1 MHLDGMCRSSRRDP
15 AYPGGSDRV
24 LRPHIRFAARQ
35 VGAASPTG
43 HTERRSREMNS
54 AQESFRQPSIQV
66 VDLQDILLGP
76 SYHDALQRAAEAIA
90 RAVPSS
96 NVTILTLQRSRRV
109 HFEAAAQ
116 IDPLVVRRTERSINT
131 QGLPKNLVDVIRSR
145 KSSVIEDL
153 SSYADWRDP
162 TVRDVSWAGFPI
174 LLHGRVIA
182 IINVQTRTYRI
193 TPAALKAIEPIV
205 STISLVIRRYQ
216 QERELTERGREL
228 NVLYQIT
235 LAASRPQETGEMLR
249 NVLRLMGRILP
260 YEHVEILVY
269 DADHNTLVLTANQ
282 GCRVN
287 DIGTELSVDGPQ
299 GITVR
304 AFHDRRPVIVH
315 DTKLS
320 KEYVK
325 GAWKARSELAMPL
338 VVGDRCVGVLNCES
352 NTTNVFTRADIRLL
366 SPFVSTMA
374 VLIDSA
380 EKTQLLERQ
389 ATHDGLTGFLNRRM
403 MDETVEAELRR
414 ARRYHRDVSVAML
427 DLDEFKAIND
437 RLGHREGDRL
447 LRVFSDCV
455 RRVTRSSDYVFRYG
469 GDEFLLI
476 LPETSREDAERLLTR
491 LEATGFPELTTALGQ
506 LTFSAGIAT
515 LFTDPDASDLI
526 KQADDRLYTSKRLG
540 MGRVTSS

>member
-1 MHLDGMCRSSRRDP
+1 MS
-15 AYPGGSDRV
+15 
-24 LRPHIRFAARQ
+24 
-35 VGAASPTG
+35 
-43 HTERRSREMNS
+43 N

-66 VDLQDILLGP
+66 VDLQDVLLEP

-96 NVTILTLQRSRRV
+96 SVTILTLQKSRRV

-116 IDPLVVRRTERSINT
+116 IDPVVVRRTERSINT
-131 QGLPKNLVDVIRSR
+131 RGLPKNLVDIIRSR
-145 KSSVIEDL
+145 KPSVIEDL

-174 LLHGRVIA
+174 LLHEHVIT
-182 IINVQTRTYRI
+182 IINVQTRAYRI
-193 TPAALKAIEPIV
+193 TPAALTSIEPIV

-228 NVLYQIT
+228 NVLYQMT
-235 LAASRPQETGEMLR
+235 LAASHPQETGEMLR
-249 NVLRLMGRILP
+249 EVLRLMGRILP

-269 DADHNTLVLTANQ
+269 DADRNALVLTANR
-282 GCRVN
+282 GRHVN
-287 DIGTELSVDGPQ
+287 DIGTELSVAGSR
-299 GITVR
+299 GVTVR
-304 AFHDRRPVIVH
+304 AFHCRRPVIVR

-325 GAWKARSELAMPL
+325 GTWKARSELAMPL
-338 VVGDRCVGVLNCES
+338 VAGDRCVGVLNCES
-352 NTTNVFTRADIRLL
+352 NTTNMFTRTDIRIL

-389 ATHDGLTGFLNRRM
+389 ATHDGLTGFLNRRT

-414 ARRYHRDVSVAML
+414 ARRYHRDVSVVML
-427 DLDEFKAIND
+427 DLDEFKDVND

-447 LRVFSDCV
+447 LHVFSECV
-455 RRVTRSSDYVFRYG
+455 REVIRSSDYVFRYG

-491 LEATGFPELTTALGQ
+491 LEAMSFPELTTALGH